1 MQDKKNGSISEI
13 ETLRM
18 AMECGIISMEE
29 ISTRVQQMK
38 RQEILSQHAYWQNKD
53 GLWLTH
59 FQDKQ
64 KGRITRK
71 RKSKEEL
78 ENLIIEY
85 YNNLKKEIYI
95 KDVFGKWINSKR
107 DYGEIQKQSYDRYC
121 TDFKRF
127 FPETLPICKK
137 EFSRITEDDLT
148 DFIKST
154 IHELRLTRKTYAGL
168 RTLIRGIF
176 KYGKTQKYTS
186 LSMTKFFGDL
196 ELPNNIFEKKIIN
209 KNTEVFTEDEIQIIT
224 SYLRSHAD
232 IWNMGLLLQFQ
243 TGMRIGEIAALKQED
258 IQPDGTLLV
267 HRTEV
272 KYKDDSGKWV
282 VSVKDSSKTNAGN
295 RNIIL
300 PEKARWTL
308 NQILELNPHGEF
320 LFMNKGKRIRENTF
334 NKRFS
339 SICKELKLEHRSSHK
354 IRKTYGTTL
363 LDCGV
368 TESTVS
374 EQLGHS
380 DIATTRKYYYFS
392 NKSAE
397 TKAKQ
402 INNAVNF

>member
-1 MQDKKNGSISEI
+1 MQDLKNISED
-13 ETLRM
+13 EALRM
-18 AMECGIISMEE
+18 AVDCGIISMED
-29 ISTRVQQMK
+29 ISRRVQQMK
-38 RQEILSQHAYWQNKD
+38 RQEILSQHTYWQNKE
-53 GLWLTH
+53 GLWMTH
-59 FQDKQ
+59 FPDKK
-64 KGRITRK
+64 KGRIIRK

-78 ENLIIEY
+78 ENLIVEY
-85 YNNLKKEIYI
+85 YENLKEEIYI
-95 KDVFGKWINSKR
+95 KDVFWEWINSKK
-107 DYGEIQKQSYDRYC
+107 DYGEIQAQSYDRYC

-127 FPETLPICKK
+127 FPETIPICKK

-148 DFIKST
+148 NFIKST
-154 IHELRLTRKTYAGL
+154 IHKLGLTRKAYAGL
-168 RTLIRGIF
+168 RTLVRGIF
-176 KYGKTQKYTS
+176 KYGKNKKYTS
-186 LSMTKFFGDL
+186 ISMTNFFGDI
-196 ELPNNIFEKKIIN
+196 ELPNNIFEKKFVN
-209 KNTEVFTEDEIQIIT
+209 KNTEVFKENEIQVII
-224 SYLRSHAD
+224 SYLRNHAD

-267 HRTEV
+267 RRTEV

-282 VSVKDSSKTNAGN
+282 VGVKDFSKTDAGN

-300 PEKARWTL
+300 PENATWTL
-308 NQILELNPHGEF
+308 SQISELNLHGEF

-334 NKRFS
+334 NKRLS
-339 SICKELKLEHRSSHK
+339 RICRELKLEHRSSHK

-380 DIATTRKYYYFS
+380 DITTTRKYYYFS

-402 INNAVNF
+402 INNAINF